1 MSQSQIGDLC
11 IKGKKAITRASPIGY
26 WSKGST
32 VSWYFEIGQISGK
45 IPYTCNRLIID
56 QWILGSGD
64 LKFTQ
69 WDFCLAKSF
78 PHLSTNHRVNLISIA
93 FSLFGDFLVP
103 P

>member
-1 MSQSQIGDLC
+1 MSQSQIGYLC

-45 IPYTCNRLIID
+45 IPYTCICLIIN

-69 WDFCLAKSF
+69 QGFCLARGF
-78 PHLSTNHRVNLISIA
+78 PHLSTNHRVNL
-93 FSLFGDFLVP
+93 FSATYQFIW
-103 P
+103 